1 MKASFTAIQ
10 KNFQMLIY
18 WNKQLTDWK
27 SLQIYSQMKQQTST
41 VLNVRNTT
49 YDMNVFQNFLSEVG
63 EERKCS
69 TL

>member
-1 MKASFTAIQ
+1 MKVSFTAIQ
-10 KNFQMLIY
+10 KNFQMPIY